1 MWEGLIVTV
10 AVLGGV
16 GLAVVAMIV
25 LEEISDVPETIRASL
40 RGTGD
45 GRSLSA
51 RVERLEARL
60 AAAERKLVR
69 PSAG

>member
-1 MWEGLIVTV
+1 MWEGVIVTV

-16 GLAVVAMIV
+16 GLAIVATIV
-25 LEEISDVPETIRASL
+25 LEEISDVPETVRASM
-40 RGTGD
+40 RGTGE

-60 AAAERKLVR
+60 VAAERKLVR
-69 PSAG
+69 PPAG